1 MKTSSSSKF
10 GKLIKII
17 SPSRRLQ
24 RLRHLHLENKG
35 LKALSLGLACV
46 LFALSR
52 QPISDIR
59 ISRIQLEVSGL
70 KSGVVISNDAEQTVS
85 VRLRG
90 PRDIVR
96 SLTSNQIS
104 VTANLANKEPGER
117 VIQLRPED
125 VSRPDNVEVL
135 QIEPSSIKIRL
146 EQTVTRM
153 VKVEPQF
160 MGQLADECE
169 IYRVTVNPP
178 MVEIE
183 GPQSRVKEVA
193 NVATETINLDHRK
206 GSFKIAVDAEAPQ
219 NLLRVKTPGPI
230 NLSVEV
236 GERRST
242 RVMTKVPVQSL
253 DQVAGGRI
261 FPKTVDVEVYG
272 PHSTVEGLT
281 VGDLTVAPN
290 TKDLPANVETVQ
302 LEARLPQHL
311 QQIIEIKKI
320 IPNEVR
326 LKRLP

>member
-1 MKTSSSSKF
+1 MKTPAASKF
-10 GKLIKII
+10 GKRIKTI
-17 SPSRRLQ
+17 SPSRWLQ
-24 RLRHLHLENKG
+24 RLRHLHIENKG
-35 LKALSLGLACV
+35 LKTLSIVLACA

-59 ISRIQLEVSGL
+59 ISRVQLEVSGL

-85 VRLRG
+85 VQLRG

-104 VTANLANKEPGER
+104 VTANLADKEPGER

-125 VSRPDNVEVL
+125 VSRPDSVEVL
-135 QIEPSSIKIRL
+135 QIEPSSIKMRL
-146 EQTVTRM
+146 EQKVTRM

-160 MGQLADECE
+160 MGQLADWCE
-169 IYRVTVNPP
+169 VYRVTADPP

-193 NVATETINLDHRK
+193 NVTTETINLDHRK

-219 NLLRVKTPGPI
+219 NLLRIKTPGPI

-242 RVMTKVPVQSL
+242 RLMTKIPVQSL

-261 FPKTVDVEVYG
+261 FPKTVNVEVYG
-272 PHSTVEGLT
+272 PHSTIEKLT
-281 VGDLTVAPN
+281 VGDFTVAPIV
-290 TKDLPANVETVQ
+290 KDLPANVETVQ

-311 QQIIEIKKI
+311 LQIIEIKKI

-326 LKRLP
+326 LMRRP